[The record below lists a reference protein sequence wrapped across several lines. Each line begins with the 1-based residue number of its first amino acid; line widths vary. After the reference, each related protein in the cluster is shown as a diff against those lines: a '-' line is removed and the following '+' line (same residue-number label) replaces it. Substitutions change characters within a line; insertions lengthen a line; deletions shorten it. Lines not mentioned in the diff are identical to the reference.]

1 MLIPSNAFKLLKFL
15 HDKFMKYILCGRSY
29 ITAINLTSTPVVRT
43 GVYPHM
49 PITVTANSLQHWLLP
64 SKRRPVSHTVRDG
77 QASLSHRANT
87 VKRVIDFSIFGL
99 GGLPLGQRSPKGEM
113 TYYSPRSTILQN
125 FSPIAQT
132 VYEIC
137 ATKVFHFLALILTP
151 QSHPRSNLMVPIE
164 SPWLL
169 RLSVSGGPTSHL
181 SPFSRYFE

>member
-87 VKRVIDFSIFGL
+87 VKRVIDFSIFDIGRL
-99 GGLPLGQRSPKGEM
+99 TPGQRSPKGQT
-113 TYYSPRSTILQN
+113 TYYHLDLPSYKISSLYLNPRPRYPL
-125 FSPIAQT
+125 P
-132 VYEIC
+132 C
-137 ATKVFHFLALILTP
+137 C
-151 QSHPRSNLMVPIE
+151 QSSADKETNKK
-164 SPWLL
+164 
-169 RLSVSGGPTSHL
+169 TNKQ
-181 SPFSRYFE
+181 